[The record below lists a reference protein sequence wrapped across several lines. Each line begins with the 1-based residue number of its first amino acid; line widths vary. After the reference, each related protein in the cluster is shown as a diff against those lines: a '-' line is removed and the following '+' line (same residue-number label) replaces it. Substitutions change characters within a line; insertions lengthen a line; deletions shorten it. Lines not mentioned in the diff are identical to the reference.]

1 MYLTFD
7 EYQQMGGTANEQ
19 TFTRLCTSASGRIDR
34 LTHGR
39 VRCFEQV
46 PQEVKVAAFE
56 VTRREEGYEAEDARV
71 ASFTND
77 GMSVSYVQE
86 TAQQRESALGSVV
99 MDMLW
104 GLKAAD
110 GKTPLMYAG
119 VTV

>member
-7 EYQQMGGTANEQ
+7 EYQMMGGEASEQ
-19 TFTRLCTSASGRIDR
+19 IFTRLCMSACGRIDR

-39 VRCFEQV
+39 VGRLADV
-46 PQEVKVAAFE
+46 PKEVKAAAFE
-56 VTRREEGYEAEDARV
+56 LIRRAESYEAEDARV

-99 MDMLW
+99 IDMLW

-110 GKTPLMYAG
+110 GKTPILYAG

>member
-1 MYLTFD
+1 MYLTYD
-7 EYQQMGGTANEQ
+7 EYKSMGGTAEEPA
-19 TFTRLCTSASGRIDR
+19 FTRLCTAACGRIDR

-46 PQEVKVAAFE
+46 PQEVKAAAFE
-56 VTRREEGYEAEDARV
+56 LIRRCESYEAEDARM

-77 GMSVSYVQE
+77 GMSISYVQE

-99 MDMLW
+99 IDMLW

-110 GKTPLMYAG
+110 GKTPILYAG